1 MSYTPE
7 PDEEMAGWQA
17 TAAWV
22 VVAVLLA
29 VIVVAMATGNWLGKG
44 FA

>member
-17 TAAWV
+17 TAAWG
-22 VVAVLLA
+22 VVAGLLA
-29 VIVVAMATGNWLGKG
+29 VIVAAMATGNWSGEG